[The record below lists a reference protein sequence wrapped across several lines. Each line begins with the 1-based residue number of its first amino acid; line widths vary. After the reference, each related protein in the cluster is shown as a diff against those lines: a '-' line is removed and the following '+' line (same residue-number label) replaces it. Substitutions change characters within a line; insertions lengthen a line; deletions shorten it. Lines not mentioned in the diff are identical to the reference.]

1 MKGGPPGHIFNFLV
15 GGDGAFDASFEAVLR
30 FKDKL
35 QPLLTK
41 VDPRP
46 LIQPHNPSYP

>member
-1 MKGGPPGHIFNFLV
+1 MKGGPPPPPGHIFNFLV
-15 GGDGAFDASFEAVLR
+15 GGDGAFDSSFEAVLR

-41 VDPRP
+41 VDPQTP
-46 LIQPHNPSYP
+46 NPSS